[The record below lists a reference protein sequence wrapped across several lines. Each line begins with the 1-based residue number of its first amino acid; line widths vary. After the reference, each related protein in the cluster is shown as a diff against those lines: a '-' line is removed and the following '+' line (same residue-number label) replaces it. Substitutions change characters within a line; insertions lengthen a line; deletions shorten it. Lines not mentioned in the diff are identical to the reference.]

1 MSIINNKTYIMIN
14 LNNLYNESFK
24 KTIETL
30 IGTDNEMEFINFN
43 ESHEK
48 IALNMGLTVIYFGS
62 SIIIK
67 SEPCDINAWV

>member
-1 MSIINNKTYIMIN
+1 MIN

-30 IGTDNEMEFINFN
+30 IGTDNEMEFINFT
-43 ESHEK
+43 ESHEN
-48 IALNMGLTVIYFGS
+48 IALHMGLTVCNCGS

-67 SEPCDINAWV
+67 NEPSDINAWV